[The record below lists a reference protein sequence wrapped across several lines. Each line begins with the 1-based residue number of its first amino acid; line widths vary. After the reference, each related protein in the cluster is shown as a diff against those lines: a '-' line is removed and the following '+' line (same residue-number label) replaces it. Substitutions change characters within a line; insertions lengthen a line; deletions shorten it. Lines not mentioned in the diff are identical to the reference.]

1 MTSYRLSVCPSFL
14 RIWSTASC
22 TVTNSRLFGMDSEKK
37 PAVSSCSTTHANIWP
52 HTHTHAQKSMH
63 DNERPYECMRRK
75 AFCDYRDKYLC
86 LTDVPDREQC
96 GATEAETLTH
106 SLSKASVPWVRIK
119 DINFVS
125 VLSGAPLTLA
135 ACEIDVQ
142 INLSKVPEYLGEK
155 DRYDLMFVR
164 HPSLLF
170 KM

>member
-155 DRYDLMFVR
+155 DRYVLMFVR